1 MIYIYGF
8 FKLKT
13 SKTVIYMHAYV
24 FIYIHESFICITILT
39 DTLKWQ
45 VLCDKE
51 KYLVNSLYE
60 KLKYIYIYTSFS

>member
-1 MIYIYGF
+1 
-8 FKLKT
+8 
-13 SKTVIYMHAYV
+13 MHAYV

-60 KLKYIYIYTSFS
+60 KLKYIYIYIHHFHNLNINYEKNSACPQS